1 MPEVIVY
8 HKEGQSL
15 SYLFLPGA
23 WIALCEYFFP
33 LESGF
38 VSFKLTALELSHKFS
53 HTSNL
58 VNSGKKMTFV
68 KLVLNSLYPLPS
80 EFYSFF

>member
-1 MPEVIVY
+1 MNIFSLRIWIRELQVDRSGIV
-8 HKEGQSL
+8 SN
-15 SYLFLPGA
+15 
-23 WIALCEYFFP
+23 
-33 LESGF
+33 
-38 VSFKLTALELSHKFS
+38 KFS